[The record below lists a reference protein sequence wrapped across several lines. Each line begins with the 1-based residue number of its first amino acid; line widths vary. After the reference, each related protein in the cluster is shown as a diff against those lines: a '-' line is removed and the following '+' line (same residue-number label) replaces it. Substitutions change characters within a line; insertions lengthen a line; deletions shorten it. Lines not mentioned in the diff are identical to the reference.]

1 MDEVAKIK
9 RDDSM
14 YDSRHNELEKLINIM
29 NKLNKELQLLKKDI
43 NSKESKSKE
52 LVSYIEQEIKE
63 NTKSI
68 KELENPFLLFIMG
81 SGNYG
86 KSTLI
91 NALLQDKII
100 ETSDIPNTWKL
111 DLFIK
116 SDNEKIK
123 IIYNDEREI
132 IKSLSNGKKI
142 LKEEEDK
149 FKTSKKEISKIILNY
164 KNKLSKDKL
173 KEFKIEQERLHLYK
187 SDIDQIKY
195 YLKNKKILND
205 FTIVDTPGLNQTLL
219 KNTVKR
225 MNKYYQK
232 SDGVI
237 WLIDA
242 QNIVSKETNKL
253 IEEINKIDNLHEK
266 KIIGVVNKIDTI
278 KNDKD
283 LERLKEKVN
292 EIYNN
297 KFNDIVYI
305 SARDALDGIINKDKY
320 LIDKSNINNLYKS
333 IEMNFKQVCEKKQ
346 IDSKYKN
353 LSIMK
358 ENLLYKIHSY
368 KRDLYKDIS
377 LYNEIGFEL
386 NKSCDEIYLYIINH
400 IDRFKKKRVY
410 TKEDLYKLKKTIEIL
425 EKQCSKDLEKNYNI
439 LLQKADFSNI
449 IKNSINTKVY
459 FSKSKYL
466 IINYNNFTTVKR
478 HNKLSNLINQL
489 TKANSGKA
497 INDEVAL
504 SNHIYKNITYLEDEI
519 ITTLKDKLD
528 NIKDNVNEVKYDTFK
543 NKYLDY
549 NLIKE
554 HISYLDN
561 IENIL
566 INLR

>member
-1 MDEVAKIK
+1 
-9 RDDSM
+9 M
-14 YDSRHNELEKLINIM
+14 YDSRHNELEKLMNIIS
-29 NKLNKELQLLKKDI
+29 KLNKELQLVKKDI
-43 NSKESKSKE
+43 SSKESKSKE

-91 NALLQDKII
+91 NALLQEKVI

-116 SDNEKIK
+116 SDNEKVEIT
-123 IIYNDEREI
+123 YNDEREI
-132 IKSLSNGKKI
+132 VKSLSRGKKI

-149 FKTSKKEISKIILNY
+149 FKTSKKEISKKILNY

-173 KEFKIEQERLHLYK
+173 KEFKIEQEKLYLYK

-195 YLKNKKILND
+195 YLNNKKILND

-219 KNTVKR
+219 KNTIKR
-225 MNKYYQK
+225 MNTYYQK
-232 SDGVI
+232 ADGVI

-266 KIIGVVNKIDTI
+266 KIIGVVNKIDII

-320 LIDKSNINNLYKS
+320 LINKSNINSLYKS
-333 IEMNFKQVCEKKQ
+333 IDKNFKQICEKKQ

-358 ENLLYKIHSY
+358 ENLLYKIYSY

-377 LYNEIGFEL
+377 DYNEIEIEL
-386 NKSCDEIYLYIINH
+386 NKSCDDIYLYALNH
-400 IDRFKKKRVY
+400 MNKFKRKKVY
-410 TKEDLYKLKKTIEIL
+410 NKNDFQLLRKSIEDLEQ
-425 EKQCSKDLEKNYNI
+425 QCNKSIEKNYNI
-439 LLQKADFSNI
+439 LIKKAYSSNI
-449 IKNSINTKVY
+449 IKNTINTKVY

-466 IINYNNFTTVKR
+466 VINYNNFTNIKR
-478 HNKLSNLINQL
+478 NNKLSHLIDQF
-489 TKANSGKA
+489 TKENSTKVV
-497 INDEVAL
+497 NDEVAL
-504 SNHIYKNITYLEDEI
+504 SNYIHKNITYLEDEI
-519 ITTLKDKLD
+519 MTTLKYKLD
-528 NIKDNVNEVKYDTFK
+528 CIKDNVNEVKYDTFK

-549 NLIKE
+549 FLIKD
-554 HISYLDN
+554 HIKYLDN

>member
-1 MDEVAKIK
+1 ME
-9 RDDSM
+9 
-14 YDSRHNELEKLINIM
+14 SR
-29 NKLNKELQLLKKDI
+29 
-43 NSKESKSKE
+43 
-52 LVSYIEQEIKE
+52 
-63 NTKSI
+63 
-68 KELENPFLLFIMG
+68 
-81 SGNYG
+81 
-86 KSTLI
+86 
-91 NALLQDKII
+91 
-100 ETSDIPNTWKL
+100 
-111 DLFIK
+111 FIK
-116 SDNEKIK
+116 SDNEKVEIT
-123 IIYNDEREI
+123 YNDEREI
-132 IKSLSNGKKI
+132 IKSLSSGKKI

-149 FKTSKKEISKIILNY
+149 FKISKKEISKKILNY

-173 KEFKIEQERLHLYK
+173 KEFKMEQEKLYLYK

-195 YLKNKKILND
+195 YLNNKKILND

-219 KNTVKR
+219 KNTIKR
-225 MNKYYQK
+225 MNTYYQK
-232 SDGVI
+232 SDGII

-266 KIIGVVNKIDTI
+266 NIIGVVNKIDII

-320 LIDKSNINNLYKS
+320 LINKSNINSLYKS
-333 IEMNFKQVCEKKQ
+333 IDKNFKQICEKKQ

-358 ENLLYKIHSY
+358 ENLLYKIYSY

-377 LYNEIGFEL
+377 DYNEIEIEL
-386 NKSCDEIYLYIINH
+386 NKSCDDIYLYALNH
-400 IDRFKKKRVY
+400 MNKFKRKKVY
-410 TKEDLYKLKKTIEIL
+410 NKNDFQLLRKSIEDLEQ
-425 EKQCSKDLEKNYNI
+425 QCNKSIEKNYNI
-439 LLQKADFSNI
+439 LIKKAYSNNI
-449 IKNSINTKVY
+449 IKNTINTKVY

-466 IINYNNFTTVKR
+466 VINYNNFPTIKR
-478 HNKLSNLINQL
+478 NNKLSHLIDQF
-489 TKANSGKA
+489 TKENSTKVV
-497 INDEVAL
+497 NDEVAL
-504 SNHIYKNITYLEDEI
+504 SNYIYKNITYLEDEI

-528 NIKDNVNEVKYDTFK
+528 CIKDNVNEVKYDTFK

-549 NLIKE
+549 FLIKD
-554 HISYLDN
+554 HIKYLDN

>member
-1 MDEVAKIK
+1 
-9 RDDSM
+9 M
-14 YDSRHNELEKLINIM
+14 YDSRISELNKLLNIM
-29 NKLNKELQLLKKDI
+29 NKLNKELQLVKNNI
-43 NSKESKSKE
+43 NNKESKSNE
-52 LVSYIEQEIKE
+52 LVSYIENEIKE
-63 NTKSI
+63 NIKSI

-91 NALLQDKII
+91 NALLQEKVI

-111 DLFIK
+111 DLFTK

-123 IIYNDEREI
+123 ITYNDEREI

-142 LKEEEDK
+142 LKEEEHK
-149 FKTSKKEISKIILNY
+149 FKISKKEISKIILNY
-164 KNKLSKDKL
+164 KNKLSKEKL
-173 KEFKIEQERLHLYK
+173 KELKIEQEKLHLYK
-187 SDIDQIKY
+187 SDIEQIKY

-219 KNTVKR
+219 KNTLNR
-225 MNKYYQK
+225 MKKYYQK

-242 QNIVSKETNKL
+242 QNIVSKKTNKL
-253 IEEINKIDNLHEK
+253 IEEINEIDNLHEK
-266 KIIGVVNKIDTI
+266 KIIGVVNKIDII
-278 KNDKD
+278 KNEKD

-292 EIYNN
+292 KIYRN

-305 SARDALDGIINKDKY
+305 SARDALDGLVNKDND
-320 LIDKSNINNLYKS
+320 LIDKSNINKLYKS
-333 IEMNFKQVCEKKQ
+333 IERNFKIVCEKSQ
-346 IDSKYKN
+346 INSKYKN

-358 ENLLYKIHSY
+358 NKVLDKIYSY
-368 KRDLYKDIS
+368 KRNLYKDIS

-386 NKSCDEIYLYIINH
+386 YKTCDEIYLYTLNYINE
-400 IDRFKKKRVY
+400 FKKKKIY
-410 TKEDLYKLKKTIEIL
+410 TKDDLYSLKKLIENL
-425 EKQCSKDLEKNYNI
+425 EIQCSKEIEKKYNI
-439 LLQKADFSNI
+439 LIKKADFINST
-449 IKNSINTKVY
+449 KNNINTKVY

-466 IINYNNFTTVKR
+466 IINYNNFTKVKR
-478 HNKLSNLINQL
+478 NNQLSNLINQF
-489 TKANSGKA
+489 TKTKSEKVL
-497 INDEVAL
+497 NDEIAL

-528 NIKDNVNEVKYDTFK
+528 YIKDNVNEVKQITFK

-554 HISYLDN
+554 HISYLNN

>member
-1 MDEVAKIK
+1 
-9 RDDSM
+9 M
-14 YDSRHNELEKLINIM
+14 YDSRHNELEKLM
-29 NKLNKELQLLKKDI
+29 NVISKLNKELQLVKKDI
-43 NSKESKSKE
+43 SNKESKSKE

-91 NALLQDKII
+91 NALLQEKVI

-116 SDNEKIK
+116 SDNEKVEIT
-123 IIYNDEREI
+123 YSDEREI
-132 IKSLSNGKKI
+132 VKSLSSSKKI

-149 FKTSKKEISKIILNY
+149 FKTSKKEISKKILNY

-173 KEFKIEQERLHLYK
+173 KEFKIEQEKLYLYK

-195 YLKNKKILND
+195 YLNNKKILND

-219 KNTVKR
+219 KNTIKR
-225 MNKYYQK
+225 MNTYYQK
-232 SDGVI
+232 ADGVI

-253 IEEINKIDNLHEK
+253 IEEINKIDNLHKK
-266 KIIGVVNKIDTI
+266 KIIGVVNKIDII

-320 LIDKSNINNLYKS
+320 LINKSNINSLYKS
-333 IEMNFKQVCEKKQ
+333 IDKNFKQICEKKQ

-358 ENLLYKIHSY
+358 ENLLYKIYSY

-377 LYNEIGFEL
+377 DYNEIEIEL
-386 NKSCDEIYLYIINH
+386 NKSCDDIYLYALNH
-400 IDRFKKKRVY
+400 MNKFKRKKVY
-410 TKEDLYKLKKTIEIL
+410 NKNDLQLLRKSIEDLEQ
-425 EKQCSKDLEKNYNI
+425 QCNKSIEKNYNI
-439 LLQKADFSNI
+439 LIKKAYSNNI
-449 IKNSINTKVY
+449 IKNIINTKVY

-466 IINYNNFTTVKR
+466 IINYNDFTTIKR
-478 HNKLSNLINQL
+478 NNKLSHLIDQF
-489 TKANSGKA
+489 TKENSTKVV
-497 INDEVAL
+497 NDEVAL
-504 SNHIYKNITYLEDEI
+504 SNYIYKNITYLEDEI

-528 NIKDNVNEVKYDTFK
+528 CIKDNVNEVKYDTFK

-549 NLIKE
+549 FLIKD
-554 HISYLDN
+554 HIKYLDN

>member
-1 MDEVAKIK
+1 
-9 RDDSM
+9 M
-14 YDSRHNELEKLINIM
+14 YDSRHNELEKLMNIM
-29 NKLNKELQLLKKDI
+29 SKLNKELQLVKKDI
-43 NSKESKSKE
+43 SSKESKSKE

-91 NALLQDKII
+91 NALLQEKVI
-100 ETSDIPNTWKL
+100 ETSDIPNTWKV

-116 SDNEKIK
+116 SDNEKVEIT
-123 IIYNDEREI
+123 YNDEREI
-132 IKSLSNGKKI
+132 IKSLSSGKKI

-149 FKTSKKEISKIILNY
+149 FKISKKEISKKILNY

-173 KEFKIEQERLHLYK
+173 KEFKMEQEKLYLYK

-195 YLKNKKILND
+195 YLNNKKILND

-219 KNTVKR
+219 KNTIKR
-225 MNKYYQK
+225 MNTYYQK
-232 SDGVI
+232 SDGII

-266 KIIGVVNKIDTI
+266 NIIGVVNKIDII

-320 LIDKSNINNLYKS
+320 LINKSNINSLYKS
-333 IEMNFKQVCEKKQ
+333 IDKNFKQICEKKQ

-358 ENLLYKIHSY
+358 ENLLYKIYSY

-377 LYNEIGFEL
+377 DYNEIEIEL
-386 NKSCDEIYLYIINH
+386 NKSCDDIYLYALNH
-400 IDRFKKKRVY
+400 MNKFKRKKVY
-410 TKEDLYKLKKTIEIL
+410 NKNDFQLLRKSIEDLEQ
-425 EKQCSKDLEKNYNI
+425 QCNKSIEKNYNI
-439 LLQKADFSNI
+439 LIKKAYSNNI
-449 IKNSINTKVY
+449 IKNTINTKVY

-466 IINYNNFTTVKR
+466 VINYNNFQTIKR
-478 HNKLSNLINQL
+478 NNKLSHLIDQF
-489 TKANSGKA
+489 TKENSTKVV
-497 INDEVAL
+497 NDEVAL
-504 SNHIYKNITYLEDEI
+504 SNYIYKNITYLEDEI

-528 NIKDNVNEVKYDTFK
+528 CIKDNVNEVKYDTFK

-549 NLIKE
+549 FLIK
-554 HISYLDN
+554 D
-561 IENIL
+561 
-566 INLR
+566 R

>member
-1 MDEVAKIK
+1 
-9 RDDSM
+9 M
-14 YDSRHNELEKLINIM
+14 YDSRHNELEKLMNIM
-29 NKLNKELQLLKKDI
+29 SKLNKELQLVKKDI
-43 NSKESKSKE
+43 SSKESKSKE

-91 NALLQDKII
+91 NALLQEKVI
-100 ETSDIPNTWKL
+100 ETSDIPNTWKV

-116 SDNEKIK
+116 SDNEKVEIT
-123 IIYNDEREI
+123 YNDEREI
-132 IKSLSNGKKI
+132 IKSLSSGKKI

-149 FKTSKKEISKIILNY
+149 FKISKKEISKKILNY

-173 KEFKIEQERLHLYK
+173 KEFKMEQEKLYLYK

-195 YLKNKKILND
+195 YLNNKKILND

-219 KNTVKR
+219 KNTIKR
-225 MNKYYQK
+225 MNTYYQK
-232 SDGVI
+232 SDGII

-266 KIIGVVNKIDTI
+266 NIIGVVNKIDII

-320 LIDKSNINNLYKS
+320 LINKSNINSLYKS
-333 IEMNFKQVCEKKQ
+333 IDKNFKQICEKKQ

-358 ENLLYKIHSY
+358 ENLLYKIYSY

-377 LYNEIGFEL
+377 DYNEIEIEL
-386 NKSCDEIYLYIINH
+386 NKSCDDIYLYALNH
-400 IDRFKKKRVY
+400 MNKFKRKKVY
-410 TKEDLYKLKKTIEIL
+410 NKNDFQLLRKSIEDLEQ
-425 EKQCSKDLEKNYNI
+425 QCNKSIEKNYNI
-439 LLQKADFSNI
+439 LIKKAYSNNI
-449 IKNSINTKVY
+449 IKNTINTKVY

-466 IINYNNFTTVKR
+466 VINYNNFQTIKR
-478 HNKLSNLINQL
+478 NNKLSHLIDQF
-489 TKANSGKA
+489 TKENSTKVV
-497 INDEVAL
+497 NDEVAL
-504 SNHIYKNITYLEDEI
+504 SNYIYKNITYLEDEI

-528 NIKDNVNEVKYDTFK
+528 CIKDNVNEVKYDTFK

-549 NLIKE
+549 FLIKD
-554 HISYLDN
+554 HIKYLDN

>member
-1 MDEVAKIK
+1 
-9 RDDSM
+9 M
-14 YDSRHNELEKLINIM
+14 YDSRHNELEKLMNLM
-29 NKLNKELQLLKKDI
+29 NKLNKELQLIKKDI
-43 NSKESKSKE
+43 SSKESKSKE
-52 LVSYIEQEIKE
+52 LVSYMEQEIKE

-81 SGNYG
+81 LGNYG

-91 NALLQDKII
+91 NALLQEKVI

-116 SDNEKIK
+116 SDNEKVEIT
-123 IIYNDEREI
+123 YNDEREI
-132 IKSLSNGKKI
+132 VKSLSRGKKI

-149 FKTSKKEISKIILNY
+149 FKTSKKEISKKILNY

-173 KEFKIEQERLHLYK
+173 KEFKMEQEKLYLYK
-187 SDIDQIKY
+187 SDINQIKY
-195 YLKNKKILND
+195 YLNNKKILND

-219 KNTVKR
+219 KNTIKR
-225 MNKYYQK
+225 MNTYYQK
-232 SDGVI
+232 SDGII

-266 KIIGVVNKIDTI
+266 NIIGVVNKIDII

-320 LIDKSNINNLYKS
+320 LINKSNINSLYKS
-333 IEMNFKQVCEKKQ
+333 IDKNFKQICEKKQ

-358 ENLLYKIHSY
+358 ENLLYKIYSY

-377 LYNEIGFEL
+377 DYNEIEIEL
-386 NKSCDEIYLYIINH
+386 NKSCDDIYLYALNH
-400 IDRFKKKRVY
+400 MNKFKRKKVY
-410 TKEDLYKLKKTIEIL
+410 NKNDFQLLRKSIEDL
-425 EKQCSKDLEKNYNI
+425 EKQCNQSIEKNYNI
-439 LLQKADFSNI
+439 LIKKAYYNNI
-449 IKNSINTKVY
+449 IKNTINTKVY

-466 IINYNNFTTVKR
+466 IINYNNFTNIKR
-478 HNKLSNLINQL
+478 NNKLSHLIDQF
-489 TKANSGKA
+489 TKENSTKVV
-497 INDEVAL
+497 NDEVAL
-504 SNHIYKNITYLEDEI
+504 SNYIYKNITYLEDEI
-519 ITTLKDKLD
+519 ITTLKYKLD
-528 NIKDNVNEVKYDTFK
+528 CIKDNVNEVKYDTFK

-549 NLIKE
+549 FLIKD
-554 HISYLDN
+554 HIKYLDN

>member
-1 MDEVAKIK
+1 
-9 RDDSM
+9 M
-14 YDSRHNELEKLINIM
+14 YDSRHNELEKLMNIM
-29 NKLNKELQLLKKDI
+29 SKLNKELQLVKKDI
-43 NSKESKSKE
+43 SSKESKSKE

-91 NALLQDKII
+91 NALLQEKVI

-116 SDNEKIK
+116 SDNEKVEIT
-123 IIYNDEREI
+123 YNDEREI
-132 IKSLSNGKKI
+132 VKSLSRGKKI

-149 FKTSKKEISKIILNY
+149 FKTSKKEISKKILNY

-173 KEFKIEQERLHLYK
+173 KEFKMEQEKLYLYK

-195 YLKNKKILND
+195 YLNNKKILND

-219 KNTVKR
+219 KNTIKR
-225 MNKYYQK
+225 MNTYYQK
-232 SDGVI
+232 SDGII

-266 KIIGVVNKIDTI
+266 NIIGVVNKIDII

-320 LIDKSNINNLYKS
+320 LINKSNINSLYKS
-333 IEMNFKQVCEKKQ
+333 IDKNFKQICEKKQ

-358 ENLLYKIHSY
+358 ENLLYKIYSY

-377 LYNEIGFEL
+377 DYNEIEIEL
-386 NKSCDEIYLYIINH
+386 NKSCDDIYLYALNH
-400 IDRFKKKRVY
+400 MNKFKRKKVY
-410 TKEDLYKLKKTIEIL
+410 NKNDFQLLRKSIEDLEQ
-425 EKQCSKDLEKNYNI
+425 QCNKSIEKNYNI
-439 LLQKADFSNI
+439 LIKKAYSSNI
-449 IKNSINTKVY
+449 IKNTINTKVY

-466 IINYNNFTTVKR
+466 VINYNNFTNIKR
-478 HNKLSNLINQL
+478 NNKLSHLIDQF
-489 TKANSGKA
+489 TKENSTKVE
-497 INDEVAL
+497 NNEVAL
-504 SNHIYKNITYLEDEI
+504 SNYIHKNITYLEDEI

-528 NIKDNVNEVKYDTFK
+528 CIKDNVNEVKYDTFK

-549 NLIKE
+549 FLIKD
-554 HISYLDN
+554 HIKYLDN

>member
-1 MDEVAKIK
+1 
-9 RDDSM
+9 M
-14 YDSRHNELEKLINIM
+14 YDSRISELNKLLNIM
-29 NKLNKELQLLKKDI
+29 NKLNKELQLVKNNI
-43 NSKESKSKE
+43 NNKESKSNE
-52 LVSYIEQEIKE
+52 LVSYIENEIKE
-63 NTKSI
+63 NIKSI

-91 NALLQDKII
+91 NALLQEKVI

-111 DLFIK
+111 DLFTK

-123 IIYNDEREI
+123 ITYNDEREI

-142 LKEEEDK
+142 LKEEEHK
-149 FKTSKKEISKIILNY
+149 FKISKKEISKIILNY
-164 KNKLSKDKL
+164 KNKLSKEKL
-173 KEFKIEQERLHLYK
+173 KELKIEQEKLHLYK
-187 SDIDQIKY
+187 SDIEQIKY

-219 KNTVKR
+219 KNTLNR
-225 MNKYYQK
+225 MKKYYQK

-242 QNIVSKETNKL
+242 QNIVSKKTNKL
-253 IEEINKIDNLHEK
+253 IEEINEIDNLHEK
-266 KIIGVVNKIDTI
+266 KIIGVVNKIDII
-278 KNDKD
+278 KNEKD

-292 EIYNN
+292 EIYSN

-305 SARDALDGIINKDKY
+305 SARDALDGPVNKDND
-320 LIDKSNINNLYKS
+320 LIDKSNINKLYKS
-333 IEMNFKQVCEKKQ
+333 IERNFKIVCEKSQ
-346 IDSKYKN
+346 INSKYKN

-358 ENLLYKIHSY
+358 NKVLDKIYSY
-368 KRDLYKDIS
+368 KRNLYKDIS

-386 NKSCDEIYLYIINH
+386 YKTCDEIYLYTLNYINE
-400 IDRFKKKRVY
+400 FKKKKIY
-410 TKEDLYKLKKTIEIL
+410 TKDDLYSLKKLIENL
-425 EKQCSKDLEKNYNI
+425 EIQCSKEIEKKYNI
-439 LLQKADFSNI
+439 LIKKADFINST
-449 IKNSINTKVY
+449 KNNINTKVY

-466 IINYNNFTTVKR
+466 IINYNNFTKVKR
-478 HNKLSNLINQL
+478 NNQLSNLINQF
-489 TKANSGKA
+489 TKTKSEKVL
-497 INDEVAL
+497 NDEIAL

-528 NIKDNVNEVKYDTFK
+528 YIKDNVNEVKQITFK

-554 HISYLDN
+554 HISYLNN

>member
-1 MDEVAKIK
+1 MH
-9 RDDSM
+9 
-14 YDSRHNELEKLINIM
+14 DSRHSELEKLMNIM
-29 NKLNKELQLLKKDI
+29 NKLNKELQLVKKDI
-43 NSKESKSKE
+43 NNKESKSKE

-91 NALLQDKII
+91 NALLQDKVI

-123 IIYNDEREI
+123 ITYNDEREI
-132 IKSLSNGKKI
+132 VKSLSSGKKI
-142 LKEEEDK
+142 LKEEEYK

-173 KEFKIEQERLHLYK
+173 KEFKIEQEKLYLYK

-232 SDGVI
+232 ADGVI

-266 KIIGVVNKIDTI
+266 KIIGVVNKIDII

-297 KFNDIVYI
+297 KFNDIVYV
-305 SARDALDGIINKDKY
+305 SARDALDGILNKDKY

-333 IEMNFKQVCEKKQ
+333 IEMNFKQICEKKQ

-377 LYNEIGFEL
+377 DYNEIGFEL
-386 NKSCDEIYLYIINH
+386 NKSCDEIYLYTLNH
-400 IDRFKKKRVY
+400 MDKFKQKKVY
-410 TKEDLYKLKKTIEIL
+410 NKNDLYLVRKSIENL
-425 EKQCSKDLEKNYNI
+425 EQQCSKSIEKNYNI
-439 LLQKADFSNI
+439 LIKKADFNNI

-466 IINYNNFTTVKR
+466 IINYNNFTTIKR
-478 HNKLSNLINQL
+478 NNKLSNLINQI
-489 TKANSGKA
+489 TKANSEKVV
-497 INDEVAL
+497 NDEAAL

-528 NIKDNVNEVKYDTFK
+528 YIKDNINEVKYNTFK

>member
-1 MDEVAKIK
+1 
-9 RDDSM
+9 M
-14 YDSRHNELEKLINIM
+14 YDSRYIELEKLMNII
-29 NKLNKELQLLKKDI
+29 NKLNKELQLVKKDI
-43 NSKESKSKE
+43 NNKESKSKE
-52 LVSYIEQEIKE
+52 VVSYIEQKIKE

-91 NALLQDKII
+91 NAILQEKVI

-116 SDNEKIK
+116 SDNEKVEIT
-123 IIYNDEREI
+123 YNDEREI

-149 FKTSKKEISKIILNY
+149 FKISKKEISKKILTY

-187 SDIDQIKY
+187 SDINQIKY

-266 KIIGVVNKIDTI
+266 KIIGVVNKIDII
-278 KNDKD
+278 KNDND

-305 SARDALDGIINKDKY
+305 SARDALDGIVNKDKY

-333 IEMNFKQVCEKKQ
+333 IESNFKQVCEKKQ

-353 LSIMK
+353 
-358 ENLLYKIHSY
+358 Y
-368 KRDLYKDIS
+368 KRSLYKDIS
-377 LYNEIGFEL
+377 DYNEIEFEL
-386 NKSCDEIYLYIINH
+386 NKSCNEIYLYTLNH
-400 IDRFKKKRVY
+400 INKFKKKKIY
-410 TKEDLYKLKKTIEIL
+410 TKEDLYSLKKAIENL
-425 EKQCSKDLEKNYNI
+425 EVQCSKEIEKNYNTLI
-439 LLQKADFSNI
+439 KKADFSNI
-449 IKNSINTKVY
+449 TKNPINTKVY

-466 IINYNNFTTVKR
+466 IINYNNFKTVKR
-478 HNKLSNLINQL
+478 NNKLSSFINQL
-489 TKANSGKA
+489 TKANSEKVV
-497 INDEVAL
+497 NDEVAL
-504 SNHIYKNITYLEDEI
+504 SNHIQKNITYLEDEI

-528 NIKDNVNEVKYDTFK
+528 EIKDNINEVKYNTFK

>member
-1 MDEVAKIK
+1 
-9 RDDSM
+9 M
-14 YDSRHNELEKLINIM
+14 YDSRISELNKLLNIM
-29 NKLNKELQLLKKDI
+29 NKLNKELQLVKNNI
-43 NSKESKSKE
+43 NNKESKSNE
-52 LVSYIEQEIKE
+52 LVSYIENEIKE
-63 NTKSI
+63 NIKSI

-91 NALLQDKII
+91 NALLQEKVI

-111 DLFIK
+111 DLFTK

-123 IIYNDEREI
+123 ITYNDEREI

-142 LKEEEDK
+142 LKEEEYK
-149 FKTSKKEISKIILNY
+149 FKISKKEISKIILNY
-164 KNKLSKDKL
+164 KNKLSKEKL
-173 KEFKIEQERLHLYK
+173 KELKIEQEKLHLYK
-187 SDIDQIKY
+187 SDIEQIKY

-219 KNTVKR
+219 KNTLNR
-225 MNKYYQK
+225 MKKYYQK

-253 IEEINKIDNLHEK
+253 IEEINEIDNLHEK
-266 KIIGVVNKIDTI
+266 KIIGVVNKIDII
-278 KNDKD
+278 KNEKD

-292 EIYNN
+292 EIYSN

-305 SARDALDGIINKDKY
+305 SARDALDGLVNKDND
-320 LIDKSNINNLYKS
+320 LIDKSNINKLYKS
-333 IEMNFKQVCEKKQ
+333 IERNFKIVCEKSQ
-346 IDSKYKN
+346 INSKYKN

-358 ENLLYKIHSY
+358 NKVLDKIYSY
-368 KRDLYKDIS
+368 KRNLYKDIS

-386 NKSCDEIYLYIINH
+386 YKTCDEIYLYTLNYINE
-400 IDRFKKKRVY
+400 FKKKKIY
-410 TKEDLYKLKKTIEIL
+410 TKDDLYSLKKLIENL
-425 EKQCSKDLEKNYNI
+425 EIQCSKEIEKKYNI
-439 LLQKADFSNI
+439 LIKKADFINST
-449 IKNSINTKVY
+449 KNNINTKVY

-466 IINYNNFTTVKR
+466 IINYNNFTKVKR
-478 HNKLSNLINQL
+478 NNQLSNLINQF
-489 TKANSGKA
+489 TKTKSEKVL
-497 INDEVAL
+497 NDEIAL

-528 NIKDNVNEVKYDTFK
+528 YIKDNVNEVKQITFK

-554 HISYLDN
+554 HISYLNN

>member
-1 MDEVAKIK
+1 
-9 RDDSM
+9 M
-14 YDSRHNELEKLINIM
+14 YDSRHNELEKLMNIIS
-29 NKLNKELQLLKKDI
+29 KLNKELQLVKKDI
-43 NSKESKSKE
+43 SSKESKSKE

-91 NALLQDKII
+91 NALLQEKVI

-116 SDNEKIK
+116 SDNEKVEIT
-123 IIYNDEREI
+123 YNDEREI
-132 IKSLSNGKKI
+132 VKSLSRGKKI

-149 FKTSKKEISKIILNY
+149 FKTSKKEISKKILNY

-173 KEFKIEQERLHLYK
+173 KEFKIEQEKLYLYK

-195 YLKNKKILND
+195 YLNNKKILND

-219 KNTVKR
+219 KNTIKR
-225 MNKYYQK
+225 MNTYYQK
-232 SDGVI
+232 ADGVI

-253 IEEINKIDNLHEK
+253 IEEINKIDNLHKK
-266 KIIGVVNKIDTI
+266 KIIGVVNKIDII

-320 LIDKSNINNLYKS
+320 LINKSNINSLYKS
-333 IEMNFKQVCEKKQ
+333 IDKNFKQICEKKQ

-358 ENLLYKIHSY
+358 ENLLYKIYSY

-377 LYNEIGFEL
+377 DYNEIEIEL
-386 NKSCDEIYLYIINH
+386 NKSCDEIYLYALNYVNK
-400 IDRFKKKRVY
+400 F
-410 TKEDLYKLKKTIEIL
+410 KLKKVYNKNDLQLLRKSIEDL
-425 EKQCSKDLEKNYNI
+425 EKQCNKSIEKNYNI
-439 LLQKADFSNI
+439 LIKKAYSNNI
-449 IKNSINTKVY
+449 IKNIINTQVY

-466 IINYNNFTTVKR
+466 IINYNDFTTRKR
-478 HNKLSNLINQL
+478 NNKLSHLIDQF
-489 TKANSGKA
+489 TKENSTKVV
-497 INDEVAL
+497 NDEVAL
-504 SNHIYKNITYLEDEI
+504 SNYIYKNITYLEDEI

-528 NIKDNVNEVKYDTFK
+528 CIKDNINEVKYDTFK

-549 NLIKE
+549 FLIKD
-554 HISYLDN
+554 HIKYLDN

>member
-1 MDEVAKIK
+1 
-9 RDDSM
+9 M
-14 YDSRHNELEKLINIM
+14 YDSRISELNKLLNIM
-29 NKLNKELQLLKKDI
+29 NKLNKELQLVKNNI
-43 NSKESKSKE
+43 NNKESKSKE
-52 LVSYIEQEIKE
+52 LVSYIENEIKE
-63 NTKSI
+63 NIKSI

-91 NALLQDKII
+91 NALLQEKVI

-111 DLFIK
+111 DLFTK

-123 IIYNDEREI
+123 ITYNDEREI

-142 LKEEEDK
+142 LKEEEHK
-149 FKTSKKEISKIILNY
+149 FKISKKEISKIILNY
-164 KNKLSKDKL
+164 KNKLSKEKL
-173 KEFKIEQERLHLYK
+173 KELKIEQEKLHLYK
-187 SDIDQIKY
+187 SDIEQIKY

-219 KNTVKR
+219 KNTLNR
-225 MNKYYQK
+225 MKKYYQK

-242 QNIVSKETNKL
+242 QNIVSKKTNKL
-253 IEEINKIDNLHEK
+253 IEEINEIDNLHEK
-266 KIIGVVNKIDTI
+266 KIIGVVNKIDII
-278 KNDKD
+278 KNEKD

-292 EIYNN
+292 KIYSN

-305 SARDALDGIINKDKY
+305 SARDALDGLVNKDND
-320 LIDKSNINNLYKS
+320 LIDKSNINKLYKS
-333 IEMNFKQVCEKKQ
+333 IERNFKIVCEKSQ
-346 IDSKYKN
+346 INSKYKN

-358 ENLLYKIHSY
+358 NKVLDKIYSY
-368 KRDLYKDIS
+368 KRNLYKDIS

-386 NKSCDEIYLYIINH
+386 YKTCDEIYLYTLNYINE
-400 IDRFKKKRVY
+400 FKKKKIY
-410 TKEDLYKLKKTIEIL
+410 TKDDLYSLKKLIENL
-425 EKQCSKDLEKNYNI
+425 EIQCSKEIEKKYNI
-439 LLQKADFSNI
+439 LIKKADFINST
-449 IKNSINTKVY
+449 KNNINTKVY

-466 IINYNNFTTVKR
+466 IINYNNFTKVKR
-478 HNKLSNLINQL
+478 NNQLSNLINQF
-489 TKANSGKA
+489 TKTKSEKVL
-497 INDEVAL
+497 NDEIAL

-528 NIKDNVNEVKYDTFK
+528 YIKDNVNEVKQITFK

-554 HISYLDN
+554 HISYLNN

>member
-1 MDEVAKIK
+1 
-9 RDDSM
+9 M
-14 YDSRHNELEKLINIM
+14 YDSRHNELEKLMNIM
-29 NKLNKELQLLKKDI
+29 SKLNKELQLVKKDI
-43 NSKESKSKE
+43 SSKESKSKE

-91 NALLQDKII
+91 NALLQEKVI

-116 SDNEKIK
+116 SDNEKVEIT
-123 IIYNDEREI
+123 YNDEREI
-132 IKSLSNGKKI
+132 VKSLSSGKKI

-149 FKTSKKEISKIILNY
+149 FKTSKKEISKKILNY

-173 KEFKIEQERLHLYK
+173 KEFKMEQEKLYLYK

-195 YLKNKKILND
+195 YLNNKKILND

-219 KNTVKR
+219 KNTIKR
-225 MNKYYQK
+225 MNTYYQK
-232 SDGVI
+232 SDGII

-266 KIIGVVNKIDTI
+266 NIIGVVNKIDII

-320 LIDKSNINNLYKS
+320 LINKSNINSLYKS
-333 IEMNFKQVCEKKQ
+333 IDKNFKQICEKKQ

-358 ENLLYKIHSY
+358 ENLLYKIYSY

-377 LYNEIGFEL
+377 DYNEIEIEL
-386 NKSCDEIYLYIINH
+386 NKSCDDIYLYALNH
-400 IDRFKKKRVY
+400 MNKFKRKKVY
-410 TKEDLYKLKKTIEIL
+410 NKNDFQLLRKSIEDLEQ
-425 EKQCSKDLEKNYNI
+425 QCNQSIEKNYNI
-439 LLQKADFSNI
+439 LIKKAYSSNI
-449 IKNSINTKVY
+449 IKNTINTKVY

-466 IINYNNFTTVKR
+466 VINYNNFTTIKR
-478 HNKLSNLINQL
+478 NNKLSHLIDQF
-489 TKANSGKA
+489 TKENSTKVE
-497 INDEVAL
+497 NNEVAL
-504 SNHIYKNITYLEDEI
+504 SNYIHKNITYLEDEI

-528 NIKDNVNEVKYDTFK
+528 CIKDNVNEVKYDTFK

-549 NLIKE
+549 FLIKD
-554 HISYLDN
+554 HIKYLDN

>member
-1 MDEVAKIK
+1 
-9 RDDSM
+9 M
-14 YDSRHNELEKLINIM
+14 YDSRISELNKLLNIM
-29 NKLNKELQLLKKDI
+29 NKLNKELQLVKNNI
-43 NSKESKSKE
+43 NNKESKSNE
-52 LVSYIEQEIKE
+52 LVSYIENEIKE
-63 NTKSI
+63 NIKSI

-91 NALLQDKII
+91 NALLQEKVI

-111 DLFIK
+111 DLFTK

-123 IIYNDEREI
+123 ITYNDEREI

-142 LKEEEDK
+142 LKEEEYK
-149 FKTSKKEISKIILNY
+149 FKISKKEISKIILNY
-164 KNKLSKDKL
+164 KNKLSKEKL
-173 KEFKIEQERLHLYK
+173 KELKIEQEKLHLYK
-187 SDIDQIKY
+187 SDIEQIKY

-219 KNTVKR
+219 KNTLNR
-225 MNKYYQK
+225 MKKYYQK

-242 QNIVSKETNKL
+242 QNIVSKKTNKL
-253 IEEINKIDNLHEK
+253 IEEINEIDNLHEK
-266 KIIGVVNKIDTI
+266 KIIGVVNKIDII
-278 KNDKD
+278 KNEKD

-292 EIYNN
+292 EIYSN

-305 SARDALDGIINKDKY
+305 SARDALDGLVNKDND
-320 LIDKSNINNLYKS
+320 LIDKSNINKLYKS
-333 IEMNFKQVCEKKQ
+333 IERNFKIVCEKSQ
-346 IDSKYKN
+346 INSKYKN

-358 ENLLYKIHSY
+358 NKVLDKIYSY
-368 KRDLYKDIS
+368 KRNLYKDIS

-386 NKSCDEIYLYIINH
+386 YKTCDEIYLYTLNYINE
-400 IDRFKKKRVY
+400 FKKKKIY
-410 TKEDLYKLKKTIEIL
+410 TKDDLYSLKKLIENL
-425 EKQCSKDLEKNYNI
+425 EIQCSKEIEKKYNI
-439 LLQKADFSNI
+439 LIKKADFINST
-449 IKNSINTKVY
+449 KNNINTKVY

-466 IINYNNFTTVKR
+466 IINYNNFTKVKR
-478 HNKLSNLINQL
+478 NNQLSNLINQF
-489 TKANSGKA
+489 TKTKSEKVL
-497 INDEVAL
+497 NDEIAL

-528 NIKDNVNEVKYDTFK
+528 YIKDNVNEVKQITFK

-554 HISYLDN
+554 HISYLNN

>member
-1 MDEVAKIK
+1 
-9 RDDSM
+9 M
-14 YDSRHNELEKLINIM
+14 YDSRHNELEKLMNIM
-29 NKLNKELQLLKKDI
+29 SKLNKELQLVKKDI
-43 NSKESKSKE
+43 SSKESKSKE

-91 NALLQDKII
+91 NALLQEKVI

-116 SDNEKIK
+116 SDNEKVEIT
-123 IIYNDEREI
+123 YNDEREI
-132 IKSLSNGKKI
+132 VKSLSRGKKI

-149 FKTSKKEISKIILNY
+149 FKTSKKEISKKILNY

-173 KEFKIEQERLHLYK
+173 KEFKMEQEKLYLYK

-195 YLKNKKILND
+195 YLNNKKILND

-219 KNTVKR
+219 KNTIKR
-225 MNKYYQK
+225 MNTYYQK
-232 SDGVI
+232 ADGVI

-266 KIIGVVNKIDTI
+266 KIIGVVNKIDII

-320 LIDKSNINNLYKS
+320 LINKSNINSLYKS
-333 IEMNFKQVCEKKQ
+333 IDKNFKQICEKKQ

-358 ENLLYKIHSY
+358 ENLLYKIYSY

-377 LYNEIGFEL
+377 DYNEIEIEL
-386 NKSCDEIYLYIINH
+386 NKSCDDIYLYALNH
-400 IDRFKKKRVY
+400 MNKFKRKKVY
-410 TKEDLYKLKKTIEIL
+410 NKNDFQLLRKSIEDLEQ
-425 EKQCSKDLEKNYNI
+425 QCNKSIEKNYNI
-439 LLQKADFSNI
+439 LIKKAYSSNI
-449 IKNSINTKVY
+449 IKNTINTKVY

-466 IINYNNFTTVKR
+466 IINYNNFTNIKR
-478 HNKLSNLINQL
+478 NNKLSHLIDQF
-489 TKANSGKA
+489 TKENSTKVE
-497 INDEVAL
+497 NNEVAL
-504 SNHIYKNITYLEDEI
+504 SNYIHKNITYLEDEI
-519 ITTLKDKLD
+519 ITTLKYKLD
-528 NIKDNVNEVKYDTFK
+528 CIKDNVNEVKYDTFK

-549 NLIKE
+549 FLIKD
-554 HISYLDN
+554 HIKYLDN

>member
-1 MDEVAKIK
+1 
-9 RDDSM
+9 M
-14 YDSRHNELEKLINIM
+14 YDSRISELNKLLNIM
-29 NKLNKELQLLKKDI
+29 NKLNKELQLVKNNI
-43 NSKESKSKE
+43 NNKESKSNE
-52 LVSYIEQEIKE
+52 LVSYIENEIKE
-63 NTKSI
+63 NIKSI

-91 NALLQDKII
+91 NALLQEKVI

-111 DLFIK
+111 DLFTK

-123 IIYNDEREI
+123 ITYNDEREI

-142 LKEEEDK
+142 LKEEEHK
-149 FKTSKKEISKIILNY
+149 FKISKKEISKIILNY
-164 KNKLSKDKL
+164 KNKNNKEKL
-173 KEFKIEQERLHLYK
+173 KELKIEQEKLHLYK
-187 SDIDQIKY
+187 SDIEQIKY

-219 KNTVKR
+219 KNTLNR
-225 MNKYYQK
+225 MKKYYQK

-242 QNIVSKETNKL
+242 QNIVSKKTNKL
-253 IEEINKIDNLHEK
+253 IEEINEIDNLHEK
-266 KIIGVVNKIDTI
+266 KIIGVVNKIDII
-278 KNDKD
+278 KNEKD

-292 EIYNN
+292 KIYSN

-305 SARDALDGIINKDKY
+305 SARDALDGLVNKDND
-320 LIDKSNINNLYKS
+320 LIDKSNINKLYKS
-333 IEMNFKQVCEKKQ
+333 IERNFKIVCEKSQ
-346 IDSKYKN
+346 INSKYKN

-358 ENLLYKIHSY
+358 NKVLDKIYSY
-368 KRDLYKDIS
+368 KRNLYKDIS

-386 NKSCDEIYLYIINH
+386 YKTCDEIYLYTLNYINE
-400 IDRFKKKRVY
+400 FKKKKIY
-410 TKEDLYKLKKTIEIL
+410 TKDDLYSLKKLIENL
-425 EKQCSKDLEKNYNI
+425 EIQCSKEIEKKYNI
-439 LLQKADFSNI
+439 LIKKADFINST
-449 IKNSINTKVY
+449 KNNINTKVY

-466 IINYNNFTTVKR
+466 IINYNNFTKVKR
-478 HNKLSNLINQL
+478 NNQLSNLINQF
-489 TKANSGKA
+489 TKTKSEKVL
-497 INDEVAL
+497 NDEIAL

-528 NIKDNVNEVKYDTFK
+528 YIKDNVNEVKQITFK

-554 HISYLDN
+554 HISYLNN

>member
-1 MDEVAKIK
+1 
-9 RDDSM
+9 M
-14 YDSRHNELEKLINIM
+14 YDSRISALNKLLNIM
-29 NKLNKELQLLKKDI
+29 NKLNKELQLVKNNI
-43 NSKESKSKE
+43 NNKESKSNE
-52 LVSYIEQEIKE
+52 LVSYIENEIKE
-63 NTKSI
+63 NIKSI

-91 NALLQDKII
+91 NALLQEKVI

-111 DLFIK
+111 DLFTK

-123 IIYNDEREI
+123 ITYNDEREI

-142 LKEEEDK
+142 LKEEEHK
-149 FKTSKKEISKIILNY
+149 FKISKKEISKIILNY
-164 KNKLSKDKL
+164 KNKLSKEKL
-173 KEFKIEQERLHLYK
+173 KELKIEQEKLHLYK
-187 SDIDQIKY
+187 SDIEQIKY

-219 KNTVKR
+219 KNTLNR
-225 MNKYYQK
+225 MKKYYQK

-242 QNIVSKETNKL
+242 QNIVSKKTNKL
-253 IEEINKIDNLHEK
+253 IEEINEIDNLHEK
-266 KIIGVVNKIDTI
+266 KIIGVVNKIDII
-278 KNDKD
+278 KNEKD

-292 EIYNN
+292 KIYSN

-305 SARDALDGIINKDKY
+305 SARDALDGLVNKDND
-320 LIDKSNINNLYKS
+320 LIDKSNINKLYKS
-333 IEMNFKQVCEKKQ
+333 IERNFKIVCEKSQ
-346 IDSKYKN
+346 INSKYKN

-358 ENLLYKIHSY
+358 NKVLDKIYSY
-368 KRDLYKDIS
+368 KRNLYKDIS

-386 NKSCDEIYLYIINH
+386 YKTCDEIYLYTLNYINE
-400 IDRFKKKRVY
+400 FKKKKIY
-410 TKEDLYKLKKTIEIL
+410 TKDDLYSLKKLIENL
-425 EKQCSKDLEKNYNI
+425 EIQCSKEIEKKYNI
-439 LLQKADFSNI
+439 LIKKADFINST
-449 IKNSINTKVY
+449 KNNINTKVY

-466 IINYNNFTTVKR
+466 IINYNNFTKVKR
-478 HNKLSNLINQL
+478 NNQLSNLINQF
-489 TKANSGKA
+489 TKTKSEKVL
-497 INDEVAL
+497 NDEIAL
-504 SNHIYKNITYLEDEI
+504 NNHIYKNITYLEDEI

-528 NIKDNVNEVKYDTFK
+528 YIKDNVNEVKQITFK

-554 HISYLDN
+554 HISYLNN

>member
-1 MDEVAKIK
+1 
-9 RDDSM
+9 M
-14 YDSRHNELEKLINIM
+14 YDSRISELNKLLNIM
-29 NKLNKELQLLKKDI
+29 NKLNKELQLVKNNI
-43 NSKESKSKE
+43 NNKESKSNE
-52 LVSYIEQEIKE
+52 LVSYIENEIKE
-63 NTKSI
+63 NIKSI

-91 NALLQDKII
+91 NALLQEKVI

-111 DLFIK
+111 DLFTK

-123 IIYNDEREI
+123 ITYNDEREI

-142 LKEEEDK
+142 LKEEEHK
-149 FKTSKKEISKIILNY
+149 FKISKKEISKIILNY
-164 KNKLSKDKL
+164 KNKLSKEKL
-173 KEFKIEQERLHLYK
+173 KELKIEQEKLHLYK
-187 SDIDQIKY
+187 SDIEQIKY

-219 KNTVKR
+219 KNTLNR
-225 MNKYYQK
+225 MKKYYQK

-242 QNIVSKETNKL
+242 QNIVSKKTNKL
-253 IEEINKIDNLHEK
+253 IEAINEIDNLHEK
-266 KIIGVVNKIDTI
+266 KIIGVVNKIDII
-278 KNDKD
+278 KNEKD

-292 EIYNN
+292 EIYSN

-305 SARDALDGIINKDKY
+305 SARDALDGLVNKDND
-320 LIDKSNINNLYKS
+320 LIDKSNINKLYKS
-333 IEMNFKQVCEKKQ
+333 IERNFKIVCEKSQ
-346 IDSKYKN
+346 INSKYKN

-358 ENLLYKIHSY
+358 NKVLDKIYSY
-368 KRDLYKDIS
+368 KRNLYKDIS

-386 NKSCDEIYLYIINH
+386 YKTCDEIYLYTLNYINE
-400 IDRFKKKRVY
+400 FKKKKIY
-410 TKEDLYKLKKTIEIL
+410 TKDDLYSLKKLIENL
-425 EKQCSKDLEKNYNI
+425 EIQCSKEIEKKYNI
-439 LLQKADFSNI
+439 LIKKADFINST
-449 IKNSINTKVY
+449 KNNINTKVY

-466 IINYNNFTTVKR
+466 IINYNNFTKVKR
-478 HNKLSNLINQL
+478 NNQLSNLINQF
-489 TKANSGKA
+489 TKTKSEKVL
-497 INDEVAL
+497 NDEIAL

-528 NIKDNVNEVKYDTFK
+528 YIKDNVNEVKQITFK

-554 HISYLDN
+554 HISYLNN

>member
-1 MDEVAKIK
+1 
-9 RDDSM
+9 M
-14 YDSRHNELEKLINIM
+14 YDSRHNELEKLMNIM
-29 NKLNKELQLLKKDI
+29 SKLNKELQLVKKDI
-43 NSKESKSKE
+43 SSKESKSKE

-91 NALLQDKII
+91 NALLQEKVI

-116 SDNEKIK
+116 SDNEKVEIT
-123 IIYNDEREI
+123 YNDEREI
-132 IKSLSNGKKI
+132 VKSLSSGKKI

-149 FKTSKKEISKIILNY
+149 FKTSKKEISKKILNY

-173 KEFKIEQERLHLYK
+173 KEFKMEQEKLYLYK

-195 YLKNKKILND
+195 YLNNKKILND

-219 KNTVKR
+219 KNTIKR
-225 MNKYYQK
+225 MNTYYQK
-232 SDGVI
+232 ADGVI

-266 KIIGVVNKIDTI
+266 KIIGVVNKIDII

-320 LIDKSNINNLYKS
+320 LINKSNINSLYKS
-333 IEMNFKQVCEKKQ
+333 IDKNFKQICEKKQ

-358 ENLLYKIHSY
+358 ENLLYKIYSY

-377 LYNEIGFEL
+377 DYNEIEIEL
-386 NKSCDEIYLYIINH
+386 NKSCDDIYLYALNH
-400 IDRFKKKRVY
+400 MNKFKRKKVY
-410 TKEDLYKLKKTIEIL
+410 NKNDFQLLRKSIEDLEQ
-425 EKQCSKDLEKNYNI
+425 QCNKSIEKNYNI
-439 LLQKADFSNI
+439 LIKKAYSSNI
-449 IKNSINTKVY
+449 IKNTINTKVY

-466 IINYNNFTTVKR
+466 VINYNNFTNIKR
-478 HNKLSNLINQL
+478 NNKLSHLIDQF
-489 TKANSGKA
+489 TKENSTKVV
-497 INDEVAL
+497 NDEVAL
-504 SNHIYKNITYLEDEI
+504 SNYIHKNITYLEDEI
-519 ITTLKDKLD
+519 MTTLKYKLD
-528 NIKDNVNEVKYDTFK
+528 CIKDNVNEVKYDTFK

-549 NLIKE
+549 FLIKD
-554 HISYLDN
+554 HIKYLDN

>member
-1 MDEVAKIK
+1 
-9 RDDSM
+9 M
-14 YDSRHNELEKLINIM
+14 YDRRYIELEKLMNII
-29 NKLNKELQLLKKDI
+29 NKLNKELQLVKKDI
-43 NSKESKSKE
+43 NNKESKSKE
-52 LVSYIEQEIKE
+52 VVSYIEQKIKE

-91 NALLQDKII
+91 NAILQEKVI

-116 SDNEKIK
+116 SDNEKVEIT
-123 IIYNDEREI
+123 YNDEREI

-149 FKTSKKEISKIILNY
+149 FKISKKILTY

-187 SDIDQIKY
+187 SDINQIKY

-266 KIIGVVNKIDTI
+266 KIIGVVNKIDII
-278 KNDKD
+278 KNDND
-283 LERLKEKVN
+283 VERLKEKVN

-305 SARDALDGIINKDKY
+305 SARDALDGIVNKDKY

-333 IEMNFKQVCEKKQ
+333 IESNFKQVCEKKQ

-358 ENLLYKIHSY
+358 NKILDKIYSY
-368 KRDLYKDIS
+368 KRSLYKDIS
-377 LYNEIGFEL
+377 DYNEIEFEL
-386 NKSCDEIYLYIINH
+386 NKSYNEIYLYTLNH
-400 IDRFKKKRVY
+400 INKFKKKKIY
-410 TKEDLYKLKKTIEIL
+410 TKEDLYSLKKAIENL
-425 EKQCSKDLEKNYNI
+425 EVQCSKEIEKNYNTLI
-439 LLQKADFSNI
+439 KKADFSNI
-449 IKNSINTKVY
+449 TKNPINTKVY

-466 IINYNNFTTVKR
+466 IINYNNFKTVKR
-478 HNKLSNLINQL
+478 NNKLSSFINQL
-489 TKANSGKA
+489 TKANSEKVV
-497 INDEVAL
+497 NDEVAL
-504 SNHIYKNITYLEDEI
+504 SNHIQKNITYLEDEI

-528 NIKDNVNEVKYDTFK
+528 EIKDNINEVKYNTFK

>member
-1 MDEVAKIK
+1 
-9 RDDSM
+9 M
-14 YDSRHNELEKLINIM
+14 YDSRISELNKLLNIM
-29 NKLNKELQLLKKDI
+29 NKLNKELQLAKNNI
-43 NSKESKSKE
+43 NNKESKSNE
-52 LVSYIEQEIKE
+52 LVSYIENEIKE
-63 NTKSI
+63 NIKSI

-91 NALLQDKII
+91 NALLQEKVI

-111 DLFIK
+111 DLFTK

-123 IIYNDEREI
+123 ITYNDEREI

-142 LKEEEDK
+142 LKEEEHK
-149 FKTSKKEISKIILNY
+149 FKISKKEISKIILNY
-164 KNKLSKDKL
+164 KNKLSKEKL
-173 KEFKIEQERLHLYK
+173 KELKIEQEKLHLYK
-187 SDIDQIKY
+187 SDIEQIKY

-219 KNTVKR
+219 KNTLNR
-225 MNKYYQK
+225 MKKYYQK

-242 QNIVSKETNKL
+242 QNIVSKKTNKL
-253 IEEINKIDNLHEK
+253 IEEINEIDNLHEK
-266 KIIGVVNKIDTI
+266 KIIGVVNKIDII
-278 KNDKD
+278 KNEKD

-292 EIYNN
+292 KIYSN

-305 SARDALDGIINKDKY
+305 SARDALDGLVNKDND
-320 LIDKSNINNLYKS
+320 LIDKSNINKLYKS
-333 IEMNFKQVCEKKQ
+333 IERNFKIVCEKSQ
-346 IDSKYKN
+346 INSKYKN

-358 ENLLYKIHSY
+358 NKVLDKIYSY
-368 KRDLYKDIS
+368 KRNLYKDIS

-386 NKSCDEIYLYIINH
+386 YKTCDEIYLYTLNYINE
-400 IDRFKKKRVY
+400 FKKKKIY
-410 TKEDLYKLKKTIEIL
+410 TKDDLYSLKKLIENL
-425 EKQCSKDLEKNYNI
+425 EIQCSKEIEKKYNI
-439 LLQKADFSNI
+439 LIKKADFINST
-449 IKNSINTKVY
+449 KNNINTKVY

-466 IINYNNFTTVKR
+466 IINYNNFTKVKR
-478 HNKLSNLINQL
+478 NNQLSNLINQF
-489 TKANSGKA
+489 TKTKSEKVL
-497 INDEVAL
+497 NDEIAL

-528 NIKDNVNEVKYDTFK
+528 YIKDNVNEVKQITFK

-554 HISYLDN
+554 HISYLNN

>member
-1 MDEVAKIK
+1 
-9 RDDSM
+9 M
-14 YDSRHNELEKLINIM
+14 YDSRYIELEKLMNII
-29 NKLNKELQLLKKDI
+29 NKLNKELQLVKKDI
-43 NSKESKSKE
+43 NNKESKSKE
-52 LVSYIEQEIKE
+52 LVSYIEQKIKE

-91 NALLQDKII
+91 NALLQEKVI

-116 SDNEKIK
+116 SDNEKVEIT
-123 IIYNDEREI
+123 YNDEREI

-149 FKTSKKEISKIILNY
+149 FKISKKEISKKILSY

-187 SDIDQIKY
+187 SDINQIKY

-253 IEEINKIDNLHEK
+253 IEEINKID
-266 KIIGVVNKIDTI
+266 II
-278 KNDKD
+278 KNDND

-305 SARDALDGIINKDKY
+305 SARDALDGIVNKDKY

-333 IEMNFKQVCEKKQ
+333 IESNFKQVCEKKQ

-358 ENLLYKIHSY
+358 NKILDKIYSY
-368 KRDLYKDIS
+368 KRSLYKDIS
-377 LYNEIGFEL
+377 DYNEIEFEL
-386 NKSCDEIYLYIINH
+386 NKSCNEIYLYTLNH
-400 IDRFKKKRVY
+400 INKFKKKKIY
-410 TKEDLYKLKKTIEIL
+410 TKEDLYSLKKAIENL
-425 EKQCSKDLEKNYNI
+425 EVQCSKEIEKNYNTLI
-439 LLQKADFSNI
+439 KKADFSNI
-449 IKNSINTKVY
+449 TNNPINTKVY

-466 IINYNNFTTVKR
+466 IINYNNFKTVKR
-478 HNKLSNLINQL
+478 NNKLSSFINQL
-489 TKANSGKA
+489 TKANSEKVV
-497 INDEVAL
+497 NDEVAL
-504 SNHIYKNITYLEDEI
+504 SNHIQKNITYLEDEI

-528 NIKDNVNEVKYDTFK
+528 EIKDNINEVKYNTFK

>member
-1 MDEVAKIK
+1 
-9 RDDSM
+9 M
-14 YDSRHNELEKLINIM
+14 YDSRISELNKLLNIM
-29 NKLNKELQLLKKDI
+29 NKLNKELQLVKNNI
-43 NSKESKSKE
+43 NNKESKSKE
-52 LVSYIEQEIKE
+52 LVSYIENEIKE
-63 NTKSI
+63 NIKSI

-91 NALLQDKII
+91 NALLQEKVI

-111 DLFIK
+111 DLFTK

-123 IIYNDEREI
+123 ITYNDEREI

-142 LKEEEDK
+142 LKEEEHK
-149 FKTSKKEISKIILNY
+149 FKISKKEISKIILNY
-164 KNKLSKDKL
+164 KNKLSKEKL
-173 KEFKIEQERLHLYK
+173 KELKIEQEKLHLYK
-187 SDIDQIKY
+187 SDIEQIKY

-219 KNTVKR
+219 KNTLNR
-225 MNKYYQK
+225 MKKYYQK

-242 QNIVSKETNKL
+242 QNIVSKKTNKL
-253 IEEINKIDNLHEK
+253 IEEINEIDNLHEK
-266 KIIGVVNKIDTI
+266 KIIGVVNKIDII
-278 KNDKD
+278 KNEKD

-292 EIYNN
+292 EIYSN

-305 SARDALDGIINKDKY
+305 SARDALDGLVNKDND
-320 LIDKSNINNLYKS
+320 LIDKSNINKLYKS
-333 IEMNFKQVCEKKQ
+333 IERNFKIVCEKSQ
-346 IDSKYKN
+346 INSKYKN

-358 ENLLYKIHSY
+358 NKVLDKIYSY
-368 KRDLYKDIS
+368 KRNLYKDIS

-386 NKSCDEIYLYIINH
+386 YKTCDEIYLYTLNYINE
-400 IDRFKKKRVY
+400 FKKKKIY
-410 TKEDLYKLKKTIEIL
+410 TKDDLYSLKKLIENL
-425 EKQCSKDLEKNYNI
+425 EIQCSKEIEKKYNI
-439 LLQKADFSNI
+439 LIKKADFINST
-449 IKNSINTKVY
+449 KNNINTKVY

-466 IINYNNFTTVKR
+466 IINYNNFTKVKR
-478 HNKLSNLINQL
+478 NNQLSNLINQF
-489 TKANSGKA
+489 TKTKSEKVL
-497 INDEVAL
+497 NDEIAL

-528 NIKDNVNEVKYDTFK
+528 YIKDNVNEVKQITFK

-554 HISYLDN
+554 HISYLNN

>member
-1 MDEVAKIK
+1 
-9 RDDSM
+9 M
-14 YDSRHNELEKLINIM
+14 YDSRHNELEKLMNIM
-29 NKLNKELQLLKKDI
+29 SKLNKELQLVKKDI
-43 NSKESKSKE
+43 SSKESKSKE

-91 NALLQDKII
+91 NALLQEKVI

-116 SDNEKIK
+116 SDNEKVEIT
-123 IIYNDEREI
+123 YNDEREI
-132 IKSLSNGKKI
+132 VKSLSSGKKI

-149 FKTSKKEISKIILNY
+149 FKTSKKEISKKILNY

-173 KEFKIEQERLHLYK
+173 KEFKMEQEKLYLYK

-195 YLKNKKILND
+195 YLNNKKILND

-219 KNTVKR
+219 KNTIKR
-225 MNKYYQK
+225 MNTYYQK
-232 SDGVI
+232 SDGII

-266 KIIGVVNKIDTI
+266 KIIGVVNKIDII

-320 LIDKSNINNLYKS
+320 LINKSNINSLYKS
-333 IEMNFKQVCEKKQ
+333 IDKNFKQICEKKQ

-358 ENLLYKIHSY
+358 ENLLYKIYSY

-377 LYNEIGFEL
+377 DYNEIEIEL
-386 NKSCDEIYLYIINH
+386 NKSCDDIYLYALNH
-400 IDRFKKKRVY
+400 MNKFKRKKVY
-410 TKEDLYKLKKTIEIL
+410 NKNDFQLLRKSIEDLEQ
-425 EKQCSKDLEKNYNI
+425 QCNKSIEKNYNI
-439 LLQKADFSNI
+439 LIKKAYSSNI
-449 IKNSINTKVY
+449 IKNTINTKVY

-466 IINYNNFTTVKR
+466 VINYNNFTNIKR
-478 HNKLSNLINQL
+478 NNKLSHLIDQF
-489 TKANSGKA
+489 TKENSTKVE
-497 INDEVAL
+497 NNEVAL
-504 SNHIYKNITYLEDEI
+504 SNYIHKNITYLEDEI
-519 ITTLKDKLD
+519 MTTLKYKLD
-528 NIKDNVNEVKYDTFK
+528 CIKDNVNEVKYDTFK

-549 NLIKE
+549 FLIKD
-554 HISYLDN
+554 HIKYLDN

>member
-1 MDEVAKIK
+1 
-9 RDDSM
+9 M
-14 YDSRHNELEKLINIM
+14 YDSRISELNKLLNIM
-29 NKLNKELQLLKKDI
+29 NKLNKELQLVKNNI
-43 NSKESKSKE
+43 NNKESKSNE
-52 LVSYIEQEIKE
+52 LVSYIENEIKE
-63 NTKSI
+63 NIKSI

-91 NALLQDKII
+91 NALLQEKVI

-111 DLFIK
+111 DLFTK

-123 IIYNDEREI
+123 ITYNDEREI

-142 LKEEEDK
+142 LKEEEYK
-149 FKTSKKEISKIILNY
+149 FKISKKEISKIILNY
-164 KNKLSKDKL
+164 KNKLSKEKL
-173 KEFKIEQERLHLYK
+173 KELKIEQEKLHLYK
-187 SDIDQIKY
+187 SDIEQIKY

-219 KNTVKR
+219 KNTLNR
-225 MNKYYQK
+225 MKKYYQK

-253 IEEINKIDNLHEK
+253 IEEINEIDNLHEK
-266 KIIGVVNKIDTI
+266 KIIGVVNKIDII
-278 KNDKD
+278 KNEKD

-292 EIYNN
+292 KIYSN

-305 SARDALDGIINKDKY
+305 SARDALDGLVNKDND
-320 LIDKSNINNLYKS
+320 LIDKSNINKLYKS
-333 IEMNFKQVCEKKQ
+333 IERNFKIVCEKSQ
-346 IDSKYKN
+346 INSKYKN

-358 ENLLYKIHSY
+358 NKVLDKIYSY
-368 KRDLYKDIS
+368 KRNLYKDIS

-386 NKSCDEIYLYIINH
+386 YKICDEIYLYTLNYINE
-400 IDRFKKKRVY
+400 FKKKKIY
-410 TKEDLYKLKKTIEIL
+410 TKDDLYSLKKLIENL
-425 EKQCSKDLEKNYNI
+425 EIQCSKEIEKKYNI
-439 LLQKADFSNI
+439 LIKKADFINST
-449 IKNSINTKVY
+449 KNNINTKVY

-466 IINYNNFTTVKR
+466 IINYNNFTKVKR
-478 HNKLSNLINQL
+478 NNQLSNLINQF
-489 TKANSGKA
+489 TKTKSEKVL
-497 INDEVAL
+497 NDEIAL

-528 NIKDNVNEVKYDTFK
+528 YIKDNVNEVKQITFK

-554 HISYLDN
+554 HISYLNN